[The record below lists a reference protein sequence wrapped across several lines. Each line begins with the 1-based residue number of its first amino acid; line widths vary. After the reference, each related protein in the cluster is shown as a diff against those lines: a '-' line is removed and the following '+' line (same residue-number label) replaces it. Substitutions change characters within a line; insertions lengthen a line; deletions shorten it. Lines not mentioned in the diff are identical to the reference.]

1 MGEKGNL
8 SGGAA
13 AVIAAGASESAFEKI
28 TDTATSSV
36 VGVGEDFLGTVK
48 DKSIGAVADNTVA
61 AARDRMKRTDNADL
75 GEGGGGVAAAVDAA
89 GAASSDPV

>member
-8 SGGAA
+8 AGGA
-13 AVIAAGASESAFEKI
+13 AVIAAGVSQSAFERVS
-28 TDTATSSV
+28 DTATSSV
-36 VGVGEDFLGTVK
+36 LGVGEDFLGTVK

-61 AARDRMKRTDNADL
+61 AARDRMKRKDDPDP
-75 GEGGGGVAAAVDAA
+75 GEGGGAGAAAVDVA